1 MRYPII
7 ATTLS
12 IVLGGG
18 LALADVGGSASVN
31 AGPATASA
39 DADINTQSN
48 IAPPQPAQ
56 MDVFFDTDSSSLTYA
71 NDTELKKLAAWAKCK
86 KTNVIHLEGH
96 ADPRGTVEHNADL
109 SGDRAKAVQAK
120 LIELGA
126 PKDRI
131 VVTLYGEL
139 GKKRDTFAEDRRV
152 TAMPSKEQAIVGTR

>member
-18 LALADVGGSASVN
+18 LALADS
-31 AGPATASA
+31 TA
-39 DADINTQSN
+39 Q

-56 MDVFFDTDSSSLTYA
+56 MDVFFDTASSSLTYA
-71 NDTELKKLAAWAKCK
+71 NDTELQKLAAWAKCK
-86 KTNVIHLEGH
+86 KTNVIKLEGH
-96 ADPRGTVEHNADL
+96 ADPRGTVDYNTAL
-109 SGDRAKAVQAK
+109 SGDRAKAVQEK
-120 LIELGA
+120 LIALGA

-139 GKKRDTFAEDRRV
+139 GKRRDTFAEDRRV
-152 TAMPSKEQAIVGTR
+152 TAMPSKEPAIVGTR